1 MKGKEGKLESTIF
14 KRLLKSGVWWH
25 TLESQH
31 LGVGGRV
38 IETSRPVRNTR
49 GAVKKT
55 AGCNPVDSEGAP
67 GNDLSLILSENP
79 WSSGCFAN

>member
-49 GAVKKT
+49 GAVKKQQ
-55 AGCNPVDSEGAP
+55 VV
-67 GNDLSLILSENP
+67 IP
-79 WSSGCFAN
+79 WTQKEPQEMICL